1 MCQFFKNAICEHGQ
15 PNDPRL
21 VQYLRWEPS
30 KPDEQIDPLDL
41 CAHDLLLR
49 SWPAVQCSGTNYPF
63 VLWPPFVGNLGDRSS
78 RDLLFA
84 VIPSDHGRHDAL
96 ELGLPVADPNSGCDF
111 PLSGLGRLRAVVRS
125 GLDRTI
131 LRSQDRRQ
139 ETQLSGRS
147 EVPDDR
153 ACLVDGVLVSPGRDL
168 LLIDREEV
176 RRGVLA
182 TAIRAENAA
191 QVTQDGLGFK

>member
-1 MCQFFKNAICEHGQ
+1 M
-15 PNDPRL
+15 
-21 VQYLRWEPS
+21 
-30 KPDEQIDPLDL
+30 
-41 CAHDLLLR
+41 
-49 SWPAVQCSGTNYPF
+49 
-63 VLWPPFVGNLGDRSS
+63 
-78 RDLLFA
+78 
-84 VIPSDHGRHDAL
+84 
-96 ELGLPVADPNSGCDF
+96 ADPNSGCDF